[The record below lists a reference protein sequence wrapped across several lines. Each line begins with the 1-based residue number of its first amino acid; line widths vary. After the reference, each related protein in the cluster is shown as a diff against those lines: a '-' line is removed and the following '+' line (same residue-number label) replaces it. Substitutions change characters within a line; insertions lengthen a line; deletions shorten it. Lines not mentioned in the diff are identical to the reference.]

1 MDGLCLLCP
10 WALGPQ
16 PGPCPPPGLLEGMI
30 QAELGEALASS
41 TPCASVC
48 SCRKHVPSL
57 GSCHPPEMPN
67 LGSGGCVPRSLE
79 GRLSGAPLGG
89 GTPGGPVGLC
99 QSLSHPQAPCPLG
112 LQKER

>member
-1 MDGLCLLCP
+1 MASASCVHGL
-10 WALGPQ
+10 WAPSLAPAPHRGCQ
-16 PGPCPPPGLLEGMI
+16 EGMI
-30 QAELGEALASS
+30 QAELGEALAPG
-41 TPCASVC
+41 TPCASIC

-89 GTPGGPVGLC
+89 GTPGDPVGLC
-99 QSLSHPQAPCPLG
+99 QSLSHPQALCPPG